1 VLRRDQAR
9 LNTQKESRM
18 EQCMACQLVAQ
29 RDAGAA
35 PPWDCIQRTEFWD
48 IVHSCN
54 TALPGWLVI
63 VARRHIEALYELTT
77 PEAVELGVLIRQ
89 VSVALRDVTGC
100 LKTYMIQ
107 FAEAAEHPHVHFH
120 IVPRMADQPE
130 ECRSTKVFAY
140 LGVPEA
146 ERVSEAR
153 MNEIAARIR
162 PLLQS
167 PVEMR

>member
-1 VLRRDQAR
+1 
-9 LNTQKESRM
+9 M
-18 EQCMACQLVAQ
+18 EPCLTCQLVAR

-35 PPWDCIQRTEFWD
+35 PPWDCIQRTQCWD
-48 IVHSCN
+48 VVHSYN

-63 VARRHIEALYELTT
+63 VARRHIEALHELTP
-77 PEAVELGVLIRQ
+77 PEAAELGLLIRQ
-89 VSVALRDVTGC
+89 VSIALRDVTGC
-100 LKTYMIQ
+100 LKTYVIQ

-130 ECRSTKVFAY
+130 AYRSTKVFAY

-146 ERVSEAR
+146 ERVSDAW

-162 PLLQS
+162 PLLQA
-167 PVEMR
+167 PMQ

>member
-1 VLRRDQAR
+1 
-9 LNTQKESRM
+9 
-18 EQCMACQLVAQ
+18 LVAR

-48 IVHSCN
+48 IVHSYD

-63 VARRHIEALYELTT
+63 VARRHIEALHELTT
-77 PEAVELGVLIRQ
+77 PEAVELGLLIRQ
-89 VSVALRDVTGC
+89 VSLALRDVTGC
-100 LKTYMIQ
+100 LKTYVIQ

-120 IVPRMADQPE
+120 IVPRIADQPE
-130 ECRSTKVFAY
+130 EYRSTRIFAY
-140 LGVPEA
+140 LGVPAA
-146 ERVSEAR
+146 ERVSAER

-167 PVEMR
+167 QAQ